1 MEMTDAVNNTM
12 LDLIKEKLETVD
24 LKHELQDRCSV
35 VEQRRP
41 VTVFQQPGLR
51 VEQFGIGIF
60 RSMPSACHRFANQGN
75 ALGQKQPIT
84 FGELPIFPKADLR
97 KIEELTSVRDLRDIG
112 SLSKTLTYDTYD
124 SFTLVQ
130 LKQLPQINLAGNIC
144 EVARRIYD
152 PTELRD
158 SIATRQNN
166 RDGVGKQERVA
177 ISFGAVIMLE
187 IKHGQ
192 DEDEDEDEIEDEEEY
207 TENMKNFEKNL
218 KKRKQR
224 KKKEEDYLVAGED
237 FNARVGNEG
246 WIDIEEGLLRKNR
259 IIERSLKKHGRAGKT
274 EVLTDDLQA
283 ADKHVD
289 QIRMALIGL
298 SKRLEYILGQT
309 MLENA
314 PDDGLMGF
322 TLSGCGRAQ
331 MHLANEAIEHEA
343 KVEQY
348 VAIPLQHILDTD
360 VPNILK
366 HKRNLARLIL
376 DMDSVRTRYQQASKH
391 SASAG
396 AAKVDNLR
404 EELEE
409 AEAKVEQ
416 CRDQLAAEMFQLMS
430 RETELAHTIIQY
442 VKLQRAYHESALH
455 CLEELIPGLESYIN
469 DNEMKPVY
477 GYPLEEHLRVTN
489 RKIALPIQLC
499 VSALLRLGM
508 EEEGLFRIAGAASKS
523 RRIKLS
529 LDACCLT
536 LPTALE
542 YKDPHVIAG
551 ALKSYLRELPE
562 PLLTY
567 KLYPEWMAAAKIT
580 QNETRLRSLWEVLH
594 KLPPANLENLRFL
607 IKFLAVLTKNQDVNK
622 MSPQNIAIVIAPNL
636 IWSPQEDVNTM
647 VMNMSTANN
656 SSLIV
661 DLLITYADWF
671 FPGEIDFD
679 RDLEIGIINGSEN
692 QSTNM
697 RRCISNS
704 SLSDHGESPPQGSP
718 KPAARRKNK
727 PAPTPPSSTTP
738 DKHDKKSDDKPP
750 PTPDKPPRP
759 LTSATLN
766 RMTSKTQKHETV
778 NNELIVKHDNN
789 TEKQDGYTETE
800 TKQHSI
806 EVNALDS
813 SSLNCSEHI
822 NEIQEDIHNM
832 NTETEKAN
840 NQDVQKYEKKLNA
853 PIAFE
858 RSTAEN
864 ALCNKSVIELENS
877 ESSTNKLKAIPAERP
892 PPSTLERRRPVAAPR
907 SITNIVHNIEEIVE
921 LRKKPDAVCT
931 STLDRSSKPAIP
943 ERPAGLIR
951 PSSLIKQQPR
961 HSNENLDTE
970 AGPLTLER
978 AHVYSVDKQQRSPSV
993 GSRPSSMSLY
1003 GERPEKP
1010 AKLNAPEQA
1019 KAHVRTRSEGNI
1031 IDVQT
1036 QTETVIVVKS
1046 PQQPVP
1052 ASPRFHPRPPRPQPP
1067 PPPPPTIRIKLEHES
1082 TNL

>member
-1 MEMTDAVNNTM
+1 M
-12 LDLIKEKLETVD
+12 KK
-24 LKHELQDRCSV
+24 Q
-35 VEQRRP
+35 
-41 VTVFQQPGLR
+41 FFR
-51 VEQFGIGIF
+51 V
-60 RSMPSACHRFANQGN
+60 
-75 ALGQKQPIT
+75 
-84 FGELPIFPKADLR
+84 
-97 KIEELTSVRDLRDIG
+97 
-112 SLSKTLTYDTYD
+112 
-124 SFTLVQ
+124 
-130 LKQLPQINLAGNIC
+130 KQLADQ
-144 EVARRIYD
+144 
-152 PTELRD
+152 TF
-158 SIATRQNN
+158 S
-166 RDGVGKQERVA
+166 
-177 ISFGAVIMLE
+177 
-187 IKHGQ
+187 
-192 DEDEDEDEIEDEEEY
+192 
-207 TENMKNFEKNL
+207 
-218 KKRKQR
+218 
-224 KKKEEDYLVAGED
+224 
-237 FNARVGNEG
+237 
-246 WIDIEEGLLRKNR
+246 
-259 IIERSLKKHGRAGKT
+259 RAGKT

-283 ADKHVD
+283 ADKHVE

-298 SKRLEYILGQT
+298 SKRLANPPNQAVTQDIAFKEKRLKKCPEYILGQT

-314 PDDGLMGF
+314 PEDGLMSF
-322 TLSGCGRAQ
+322 TLLECGRTQ
-331 MHLANEAIEHEA
+331 IHLANETIEHEV

-348 VAIPLQHILDTD
+348 VASPLQHILDTD

-366 HKRNLARLIL
+366 HKRNLAKLIL

-396 AAKVDNLR
+396 ASKVDNLR

-430 RETELAHTIIQY
+430 RETELAHIIIQY

-562 PLLTY
+562 PLLTH
-567 KLYPEWMAAAKIT
+567 KLYSEWMAAAKIT
-580 QNETRLRSLWEVLH
+580 YNETRLRALWEVLH
-594 KLPPANLENLRFL
+594 KLPTANLENLRFL
-607 IKFLAVLTKNQDVNK
+607 IKFLAVLTKNQDINK

-636 IWSPQEDVNTM
+636 IWSPQEDINTM

-661 DLLITYADWF
+661 DQLITYANWF

-679 RDLEIGIINGSEN
+679 RDLEVGIINGLEN
-692 QSTNM
+692 QTAGM

-727 PAPTPPSSTTP
+727 PAPTPPNSTTP
-738 DKHDKKSDDKPP
+738 DKHDRKPDDKPP

-759 LTSATLN
+759 LISATLN
-766 RMTSKTQKHETV
+766 RATYKAQKHDV
-778 NNELIVKHDNN
+778 N
-789 TEKQDGYTETE
+789 TELPIKQENNIEKQNEIAEVEIKQQNCEVNTVTDTPSFSCTERINETQDELHSMDTELEKSNQE
-800 TKQHSI
+800 TKLSTSI
-806 EVNALDS
+806 GVEKNAV
-813 SSLNCSEHI
+813 E
-822 NEIQEDIHNM
+822 
-832 NTETEKAN
+832 NTLGNKLITDTENLEASTHRSKPMLTEK
-840 NQDVQKYEKKLNA
+840 
-853 PIAFE
+853 PHP
-858 RSTAEN
+858 
-864 ALCNKSVIELENS
+864 C
-877 ESSTNKLKAIPAERP
+877 
-892 PPSTLERRRPVAAPR
+892 TLERRRPVGAPR
-907 SITNIVHNIEEIVE
+907 NIVDVLHNTEETIE
-921 LRKKPDAVCT
+921 LRRKPDSNNST
-931 STLDRSSKPAIP
+931 STNTLDRSSKPAIP

-951 PSSLIKQQPR
+951 PSSLIRQHPR

-978 AHVYSVDKQQRSPSV
+978 AHVYSVDKQQVSIIQVRGNGNVFCTSGDNNGNTASNLQRSPSV

-1010 AKLNAPEQA
+1010 AKLNAPEQT

-1036 QTETVIVVKS
+1036 QTETVVVLKS

-1052 ASPRFHPRPPRPQPP
+1052 ASPRFHQRPPRPQPP
-1067 PPPPPTIRIKLEHES
+1067 PPPPPTTRLKSEHES

>member
-1 MEMTDAVNNTM
+1 M
-12 LDLIKEKLETVD
+12 KK
-24 LKHELQDRCSV
+24 Q
-35 VEQRRP
+35 
-41 VTVFQQPGLR
+41 FFR
-51 VEQFGIGIF
+51 V
-60 RSMPSACHRFANQGN
+60 
-75 ALGQKQPIT
+75 
-84 FGELPIFPKADLR
+84 
-97 KIEELTSVRDLRDIG
+97 
-112 SLSKTLTYDTYD
+112 
-124 SFTLVQ
+124 
-130 LKQLPQINLAGNIC
+130 KQLADQ
-144 EVARRIYD
+144 
-152 PTELRD
+152 TF
-158 SIATRQNN
+158 S
-166 RDGVGKQERVA
+166 
-177 ISFGAVIMLE
+177 
-187 IKHGQ
+187 
-192 DEDEDEDEIEDEEEY
+192 
-207 TENMKNFEKNL
+207 
-218 KKRKQR
+218 
-224 KKKEEDYLVAGED
+224 
-237 FNARVGNEG
+237 
-246 WIDIEEGLLRKNR
+246 
-259 IIERSLKKHGRAGKT
+259 RAGKT

-283 ADKHVD
+283 ADKHVE
-289 QIRMALIGL
+289 QIRLALIGL
-298 SKRLEYILGQT
+298 NKRLGNLPNQIITQDSVVKEKRLKKCPEYILGQT

-314 PDDGLMGF
+314 PEDGLMSF
-322 TLSGCGRAQ
+322 TLLECGRAQ
-331 MHLANEAIEHEA
+331 MHLATETIEHEA

-348 VAIPLQHILDTD
+348 VATPLQHILDTD

-366 HKRNLARLIL
+366 HKKNLARLIL
-376 DMDSVRTRYQQASKH
+376 DMDSMRTRYQQASKH
-391 SASAG
+391 SAGTG
-396 AAKVDNLR
+396 ATKIDNLR

-430 RETELAHTIIQY
+430 RETELANTIIQY

-455 CLEELIPGLESYIN
+455 CLEDLIPGLERYIN
-469 DNEMKPVY
+469 DNQMKPVY

-567 KLYPEWMAAAKIT
+567 KLYSEWMAAAKIT
-580 QNETRLRSLWEVLH
+580 HNEARLRALWDVLH

-661 DLLITYADWF
+661 DQLITYADWF
-671 FPGEIDFD
+671 FPGEVDFD
-679 RDLEIGIINGSEN
+679 RDLELGIINGSEN
-692 QSTNM
+692 QTTTM

-718 KPAARRKNK
+718 KPAVRRKNK
-727 PAPTPPSSTTP
+727 PAPTPPNNTTP
-738 DKHDKKSDDKPP
+738 DKHDKKPDDKPP

-759 LTSATLN
+759 LTCKL
-766 RMTSKTQKHETV
+766 QKHEVASTEST
-778 NNELIVKHDNN
+778 NKHETN
-789 TEKQDGYTETE
+789 TEKQDGSTETE
-800 TKQHSI
+800 NKQQSTEI
-806 EVNALDS
+806 NVAIDS
-813 SSLNCSEHI
+813 PSYTCLTHV
-822 NEIQEDIHNM
+822 NEIQNEPHSLD
-832 NTETEKAN
+832 TETEN
-840 NQDVQKYEKKLNA
+840 NSQEIEKHEKILNVSEKTDNA
-853 PIAFE
+853 P
-858 RSTAEN
+858 
-864 ALCNKSVIELENS
+864 CNKSIAELENS
-877 ESSTNKLKAIPAERP
+877 EASTHGLRIIPAEKP
-892 PPSTLERRRPVAAPR
+892 HPSTLERRRPVAAPR
-907 SITNIVHNIEEIVE
+907 SINNIVHNTETVE
-921 LRKKPDAVCT
+921 LRKKPDISNSMCV
-931 STLDRSSKPAIP
+931 STPERSSKPAIP
-943 ERPAGLIR
+943 ERPVGLIR

-961 HSNENLDTE
+961 HSNENLDAET
-970 AGPLTLER
+970 GPLTLER

-1010 AKLNAPEQA
+1010 TKLNAPEQT

-1036 QTETVIVVKS
+1036 QTETVVVLKS

-1052 ASPRFHPRPPRPQPP
+1052 ASPRFHQRPPRPQPP
-1067 PPPPPTIRIKLEHES
+1067 PPPPPTTRIKSEQES

>member
-1 MEMTDAVNNTM
+1 M
-12 LDLIKEKLETVD
+12 KK
-24 LKHELQDRCSV
+24 Q
-35 VEQRRP
+35 
-41 VTVFQQPGLR
+41 FFR
-51 VEQFGIGIF
+51 V
-60 RSMPSACHRFANQGN
+60 
-75 ALGQKQPIT
+75 
-84 FGELPIFPKADLR
+84 
-97 KIEELTSVRDLRDIG
+97 
-112 SLSKTLTYDTYD
+112 
-124 SFTLVQ
+124 
-130 LKQLPQINLAGNIC
+130 KQLADQ
-144 EVARRIYD
+144 
-152 PTELRD
+152 TF
-158 SIATRQNN
+158 S
-166 RDGVGKQERVA
+166 
-177 ISFGAVIMLE
+177 
-187 IKHGQ
+187 
-192 DEDEDEDEIEDEEEY
+192 
-207 TENMKNFEKNL
+207 
-218 KKRKQR
+218 
-224 KKKEEDYLVAGED
+224 
-237 FNARVGNEG
+237 
-246 WIDIEEGLLRKNR
+246 
-259 IIERSLKKHGRAGKT
+259 RAGKT

-283 ADKHVD
+283 ADKHVE
-289 QIRMALIGL
+289 QIRLALLGL
-298 SKRLEYILGQT
+298 SKRLANPPNQTIAQDVVIKEKRLKKCPEYVLGQT

-314 PDDGLMGF
+314 PEDGLMGF
-322 TLSGCGRAQ
+322 TLIECGRAQ
-331 MHLANEAIEHEA
+331 MYLANETIEHEA

-348 VAIPLQHILDTD
+348 VTSPLQHILDTD

-396 AAKVDNLR
+396 AAKVDSLR

-455 CLEELIPGLESYIN
+455 YLEELIPGLESYIN

-580 QNETRLRSLWEVLH
+580 NNETRLRALWEVLH

-607 IKFLAVLTKNQDVNK
+607 IKFLAVLTKNQDINK

-636 IWSPQEDVNTM
+636 IWSPQEDANTM

-661 DLLITYADWF
+661 DQLITYANWF

-679 RDLEIGIINGSEN
+679 RDLDIGILNG
-692 QSTNM
+692 M
-697 RRCISNS
+697 RRCVSNS

-727 PAPTPPSSTTP
+727 PAPTPPNSTTP
-738 DKHDKKSDDKPP
+738 DKHDKKPDEKPP

-766 RMTSKTQKHETV
+766 RPIHKTHKHDVINTELSIKHE
-778 NNELIVKHDNN
+778 NNIEKHDAN
-789 TEKQDGYTETE
+789 
-800 TKQHSI
+800 I
-806 EVNALDS
+806 EVEAKQQSHDAS
-813 SSLNCSEHI
+813 VAVDHQSLGCSEHV
-822 NEIQEDIHNM
+822 NEVPDELRSMHTEVDERNQEM
-832 NTETEKAN
+832 
-840 NQDVQKYEKKLNA
+840 QKPERKLNTMMMNVEKSSGE
-853 PIAFE
+853 I
-858 RSTAEN
+858 SLN
-864 ALCNKSVIELENS
+864 NKSEAENS
-877 ESSTNKLKAIPAERP
+877 ETSIQRIKPVITEKPH
-892 PPSTLERRRPVAAPR
+892 PSTLERRRPVAAPR
-907 SITNIVHNIEEIVE
+907 SMTNVIHNTEETVE
-921 LRKKPDAVCT
+921 LRRKLDNSSST
-931 STLDRSSKPAIP
+931 NISTLDRTSKPAIP

-951 PSSLIKQQPR
+951 PSSLIRQHPR

-970 AGPLTLER
+970 TGPLTLER

-1003 GERPEKP
+1003 GERSEKP
-1010 AKLNAPEQA
+1010 AKLCAPEQT

-1036 QTETVIVVKS
+1036 QTETVVALKS

-1052 ASPRFHPRPPRPQPP
+1052 ASPRFHRFHQRPPRPQPP
-1067 PPPPPTIRIKLEHES
+1067 PPPPPTARLKVDQES

>member
-1 MEMTDAVNNTM
+1 M
-12 LDLIKEKLETVD
+12 KK
-24 LKHELQDRCSV
+24 Q
-35 VEQRRP
+35 
-41 VTVFQQPGLR
+41 FFR
-51 VEQFGIGIF
+51 V
-60 RSMPSACHRFANQGN
+60 
-75 ALGQKQPIT
+75 
-84 FGELPIFPKADLR
+84 
-97 KIEELTSVRDLRDIG
+97 
-112 SLSKTLTYDTYD
+112 
-124 SFTLVQ
+124 
-130 LKQLPQINLAGNIC
+130 KQLADQ
-144 EVARRIYD
+144 
-152 PTELRD
+152 TF
-158 SIATRQNN
+158 S
-166 RDGVGKQERVA
+166 
-177 ISFGAVIMLE
+177 
-187 IKHGQ
+187 
-192 DEDEDEDEIEDEEEY
+192 
-207 TENMKNFEKNL
+207 
-218 KKRKQR
+218 
-224 KKKEEDYLVAGED
+224 
-237 FNARVGNEG
+237 
-246 WIDIEEGLLRKNR
+246 
-259 IIERSLKKHGRAGKT
+259 RAGKT

-298 SKRLEYILGQT
+298 NKRLGNPPNQAMTQDVALKEKRLKKCPEYVLGQT

-314 PDDGLMGF
+314 PEDGLMGF
-322 TLSGCGRAQ
+322 TLSECGRAQ
-331 MHLANEAIEHEA
+331 MYLANEAIEHEA

-348 VAIPLQHILDTD
+348 VAMPLQHILDTD
-360 VPNILK
+360 VPNIIK
-366 HKRNLARLIL
+366 HKRNLARLTL

-396 AAKVDNLR
+396 ATKVDNLR

-409 AEAKVEQ
+409 AETKVEQ

-489 RKIALPIQLC
+489 RKIALPVQLC

-580 QNETRLRSLWEVLH
+580 QNETRLRALWEVLH
-594 KLPPANLENLRFL
+594 KLPAVNLENLRFL

-636 IWSPQEDVNTM
+636 IWSPQEDANTM

-661 DLLITYADWF
+661 DQLITYADWF

-679 RDLEIGIINGSEN
+679 RDLEVGIINGSEN
-692 QSTNM
+692 QTTSM

-738 DKHDKKSDDKPP
+738 DKHDKKPDDKPP

-759 LTSATLN
+759 LTSGTLN
-766 RMTSKTQKHETV
+766 RIKKHET
-778 NNELIVKHDNN
+778 NTESITKHD
-789 TEKQDGYTETE
+789 TSTDKQDGSTETE
-800 TKQHSI
+800 TKQHNT
-806 EVNALDS
+806 EVNAFIDS
-813 SSLNCSEHI
+813 SLVNCSERVD
-822 NEIQEDIHNM
+822 EVQEDLHNA
-832 NTETEKAN
+832 NTETEKI
-840 NQDVQKYEKKLNA
+840 NQETQKAEKKLNA
-853 PIAFE
+853 PIALE
-858 RSTAEN
+858 RNAMEN
-864 ALCNKSVIELENS
+864 ISCNKSLVELENS
-877 ESSTNKLKAIPAERP
+877 ENSTQKLKVIPTERP
-892 PPSTLERRRPVAAPR
+892 PPATLERRRPVAAPR
-907 SITNIVHNIEEIVE
+907 SITNIVHNAEETVE
-921 LRKKPDAVCT
+921 LRKKADNNPVCT

-961 HSNENLDTE
+961 HSNENLDSE

-1010 AKLNAPEQA
+1010 AKLNAPEQT

-1036 QTETVIVVKS
+1036 QTETVVVVKS

-1052 ASPRFHPRPPRPQPP
+1052 ASPRFHQRPPRPQPP
-1067 PPPPPTIRIKLEHES
+1067 PPPPPTARVKSEHES

>member
-1 MEMTDAVNNTM
+1 M
-12 LDLIKEKLETVD
+12 KK
-24 LKHELQDRCSV
+24 Q
-35 VEQRRP
+35 
-41 VTVFQQPGLR
+41 FFR
-51 VEQFGIGIF
+51 VKQF
-60 RSMPSACHRFANQGN
+60 ADQ
-75 ALGQKQPIT
+75 T
-84 FGELPIFPKADLR
+84 F
-97 KIEELTSVRDLRDIG
+97 S
-112 SLSKTLTYDTYD
+112 
-124 SFTLVQ
+124 
-130 LKQLPQINLAGNIC
+130 
-144 EVARRIYD
+144 
-152 PTELRD
+152 
-158 SIATRQNN
+158 
-166 RDGVGKQERVA
+166 
-177 ISFGAVIMLE
+177 
-187 IKHGQ
+187 
-192 DEDEDEDEIEDEEEY
+192 
-207 TENMKNFEKNL
+207 
-218 KKRKQR
+218 
-224 KKKEEDYLVAGED
+224 
-237 FNARVGNEG
+237 
-246 WIDIEEGLLRKNR
+246 
-259 IIERSLKKHGRAGKT
+259 RAGKT

-283 ADKHVD
+283 ADKHVE

-298 SKRLEYILGQT
+298 NKRLGNPSNQAMTQDLAVKEKRLKKCPEYILGQT

-314 PDDGLMGF
+314 PEDGLMNF
-322 TLSGCGRAQ
+322 TLLECGHAQ

-348 VAIPLQHILDTD
+348 VAIPLQHILDTV

-366 HKRNLARLIL
+366 HKRNLTRLIL
-376 DMDSVRTRYQQASKH
+376 DMDSIRTRYLQASKH

-396 AAKVDNLR
+396 AAKVDSLR
-404 EELEE
+404 EELED
-409 AEAKVEQ
+409 AETKVEQ

-477 GYPLEEHLRVTN
+477 GFPLEEHLRVTN

-580 QNETRLRSLWEVLH
+580 QSEIRLRALWEVLH
-594 KLPPANLENLRFL
+594 KLPQANLENLRFL

-661 DLLITYADWF
+661 DQLITYADWF

-679 RDLEIGIINGSEN
+679 RDLDVGIINGSEN
-692 QSTNM
+692 QNIGM

-727 PAPTPPSSTTP
+727 PAPTPPNSTTP

-750 PTPDKPPRP
+750 PAPDKPPRP

-766 RMTSKTQKHETV
+766 RITCKPQKHETV
-778 NNELIVKHDNN
+778 NTESIVKHENN
-789 TEKQDGYTETE
+789 TDKQDG
-800 TKQHSI
+800 
-806 EVNALDS
+806 
-813 SSLNCSEHI
+813 
-822 NEIQEDIHNM
+822 
-832 NTETEKAN
+832 NTETEIKQHNIEGNAIMDSLSGN
-840 NQDVQKYEKKLNA
+840 SSECISEIQEESHNINTEIERGNQETQKSEKKLNV
-853 PIAFE
+853 PVTSE
-858 RSTAEN
+858 RNIEN
-864 ALCNKSVIELENS
+864 VSCNKFILESDNS
-877 ESSTNKLKAIPAERP
+877 ETSTHKLKVIPTEKSHC
-892 PPSTLERRRPVAAPR
+892 STLERRRPVAAPR
-907 SITNIVHNIEEIVE
+907 SITNIIHNAEETVE
-921 LRKKPDAVCT
+921 LRKKSDSNSPVCT
-931 STLDRSSKPAIP
+931 STLDRSSKPAVP
-943 ERPAGLIR
+943 ERPAGLVR

-961 HSNENLDTE
+961 HSNESLDTE

-978 AHVYSVDKQQRSPSV
+978 AHVYSVDKQQVSIIQVRGNGNAFCTSGNNNGNAASNLQRSPSV

-1010 AKLNAPEQA
+1010 AKLNAPEQT

-1036 QTETVIVVKS
+1036 QTETVVTVKS

-1052 ASPRFHPRPPRPQPP
+1052 ASPRFHQRPPRPQPP
-1067 PPPPPTIRIKLEHES
+1067 PPPPPTARFKSEQES

>member
-1 MEMTDAVNNTM
+1 M
-12 LDLIKEKLETVD
+12 KK
-24 LKHELQDRCSV
+24 Q
-35 VEQRRP
+35 
-41 VTVFQQPGLR
+41 FFR
-51 VEQFGIGIF
+51 V
-60 RSMPSACHRFANQGN
+60 
-75 ALGQKQPIT
+75 
-84 FGELPIFPKADLR
+84 
-97 KIEELTSVRDLRDIG
+97 
-112 SLSKTLTYDTYD
+112 
-124 SFTLVQ
+124 
-130 LKQLPQINLAGNIC
+130 KQLADQ
-144 EVARRIYD
+144 
-152 PTELRD
+152 TF
-158 SIATRQNN
+158 S
-166 RDGVGKQERVA
+166 
-177 ISFGAVIMLE
+177 
-187 IKHGQ
+187 
-192 DEDEDEDEIEDEEEY
+192 
-207 TENMKNFEKNL
+207 
-218 KKRKQR
+218 
-224 KKKEEDYLVAGED
+224 
-237 FNARVGNEG
+237 
-246 WIDIEEGLLRKNR
+246 
-259 IIERSLKKHGRAGKT
+259 RAGKT

-298 SKRLEYILGQT
+298 SKRLGNPPNQAMTQDPALKEKRLKKCPEYILGQT

-970 AGPLTLER
+970 AGLLP
-978 AHVYSVDKQQRSPSV
+978 VD
-993 GSRPSSMSLY
+993 
-1003 GERPEKP
+1003 
-1010 AKLNAPEQA
+1010 
-1019 KAHVRTRSEGNI
+1019 
-1031 IDVQT
+1031 
-1036 QTETVIVVKS
+1036 
-1046 PQQPVP
+1046 
-1052 ASPRFHPRPPRPQPP
+1052 
-1067 PPPPPTIRIKLEHES
+1067 S
-1082 TNL
+1082 TNISAWILHFEIQ

>member
-1 MEMTDAVNNTM
+1 M
-12 LDLIKEKLETVD
+12 KK
-24 LKHELQDRCSV
+24 Q
-35 VEQRRP
+35 
-41 VTVFQQPGLR
+41 FFR
-51 VEQFGIGIF
+51 V
-60 RSMPSACHRFANQGN
+60 
-75 ALGQKQPIT
+75 
-84 FGELPIFPKADLR
+84 
-97 KIEELTSVRDLRDIG
+97 
-112 SLSKTLTYDTYD
+112 
-124 SFTLVQ
+124 
-130 LKQLPQINLAGNIC
+130 KQLADQ
-144 EVARRIYD
+144 
-152 PTELRD
+152 TF
-158 SIATRQNN
+158 S
-166 RDGVGKQERVA
+166 
-177 ISFGAVIMLE
+177 
-187 IKHGQ
+187 
-192 DEDEDEDEIEDEEEY
+192 
-207 TENMKNFEKNL
+207 
-218 KKRKQR
+218 
-224 KKKEEDYLVAGED
+224 
-237 FNARVGNEG
+237 
-246 WIDIEEGLLRKNR
+246 
-259 IIERSLKKHGRAGKT
+259 RAGKT

-283 ADKHVD
+283 ADKHVE

-298 SKRLEYILGQT
+298 SKRLANPPNQAVTQDIAFKEKRLKKCPEYILGQT

-314 PDDGLMGF
+314 PEDGLMSF
-322 TLSGCGRAQ
+322 TLLECGRTQ
-331 MHLANEAIEHEA
+331 IHLANETIEHEV

-348 VAIPLQHILDTD
+348 VASPLQHILDTD

-366 HKRNLARLIL
+366 HKRNLAKLIL

-396 AAKVDNLR
+396 ATKVDNLR

-430 RETELAHTIIQY
+430 RETELAHIIIQY

-562 PLLTY
+562 PLLTH
-567 KLYPEWMAAAKIT
+567 KLYSEWMAAAKIT
-580 QNETRLRSLWEVLH
+580 YNETRLRALWEVLH
-594 KLPPANLENLRFL
+594 KLPSANLENLRFL
-607 IKFLAVLTKNQDVNK
+607 IKFLAVLTKNQDINK

-636 IWSPQEDVNTM
+636 IWSPQEDINTM

-661 DLLITYADWF
+661 DQLITYANWF

-679 RDLEIGIINGSEN
+679 RDLEVGIINGLEN
-692 QSTNM
+692 QTAGM

-727 PAPTPPSSTTP
+727 PAPTPPNSTTP
-738 DKHDKKSDDKPP
+738 DKHDRKPDDKPP

-759 LTSATLN
+759 LISATLN
-766 RMTSKTQKHETV
+766 RATYKAQKHDV
-778 NNELIVKHDNN
+778 N
-789 TEKQDGYTETE
+789 TELPIKQENNIEKQNEIAEVEIKQQNCEVNTVTDSPSFSCTERINETQDELHSMDTELEKSNQE
-800 TKQHSI
+800 TKLSTPIGVEKNAI
-806 EVNALDS
+806 E
-813 SSLNCSEHI
+813 
-822 NEIQEDIHNM
+822 
-832 NTETEKAN
+832 NTLGNKLITDTENLEASAHRSKPMLTEK
-840 NQDVQKYEKKLNA
+840 
-853 PIAFE
+853 PHP
-858 RSTAEN
+858 
-864 ALCNKSVIELENS
+864 C
-877 ESSTNKLKAIPAERP
+877 
-892 PPSTLERRRPVAAPR
+892 TLERRRPVGAPR
-907 SITNIVHNIEEIVE
+907 NIVDVLHNTEETVE
-921 LRKKPDAVCT
+921 LRRRPDSNNST
-931 STLDRSSKPAIP
+931 STNTLDRSSKPAIP

-951 PSSLIKQQPR
+951 PSSLIRQHPR

-970 AGPLTLER
+970 AGVSIIQVRGNGNVFCTSGDNNGNTASNL
-978 AHVYSVDKQQRSPSV
+978 QRSPSV

-1010 AKLNAPEQA
+1010 AKLNAPEQT

-1036 QTETVIVVKS
+1036 QTETVVVLKS

-1052 ASPRFHPRPPRPQPP
+1052 ASPRFHQRPPRPQPP
-1067 PPPPPTIRIKLEHES
+1067 PPPPPTTRVKSEHES

>member
-1 MEMTDAVNNTM
+1 M
-12 LDLIKEKLETVD
+12 KK
-24 LKHELQDRCSV
+24 Q
-35 VEQRRP
+35 
-41 VTVFQQPGLR
+41 FFR
-51 VEQFGIGIF
+51 V
-60 RSMPSACHRFANQGN
+60 
-75 ALGQKQPIT
+75 
-84 FGELPIFPKADLR
+84 
-97 KIEELTSVRDLRDIG
+97 
-112 SLSKTLTYDTYD
+112 
-124 SFTLVQ
+124 
-130 LKQLPQINLAGNIC
+130 KQLADQ
-144 EVARRIYD
+144 
-152 PTELRD
+152 TF
-158 SIATRQNN
+158 S
-166 RDGVGKQERVA
+166 
-177 ISFGAVIMLE
+177 
-187 IKHGQ
+187 
-192 DEDEDEDEIEDEEEY
+192 
-207 TENMKNFEKNL
+207 
-218 KKRKQR
+218 
-224 KKKEEDYLVAGED
+224 
-237 FNARVGNEG
+237 
-246 WIDIEEGLLRKNR
+246 
-259 IIERSLKKHGRAGKT
+259 RAGKT

-283 ADKHVD
+283 ADKHVE
-289 QIRMALIGL
+289 QIRLALIGL
-298 SKRLEYILGQT
+298 SKRLANPPNQAIAQDVAIKEKRLKKCPEYVLGQT
-309 MLENA
+309 MQENA

-322 TLSGCGRAQ
+322 TLTECGRAQ
-331 MHLANEAIEHEA
+331 MYLANETIEHEA

-348 VAIPLQHILDTD
+348 VTSPLQHILDTD

-391 SASAG
+391 SAGTG
-396 AAKVDNLR
+396 AAKVDSLR

-580 QNETRLRSLWEVLH
+580 NNETRLRALWEVLY

-607 IKFLAVLTKNQDVNK
+607 IKFLAVLTKNQDINK

-636 IWSPQEDVNTM
+636 IWSPQEDANTM

-661 DLLITYADWF
+661 DQLITYANWF

-679 RDLEIGIINGSEN
+679 RDLDVGIINGIEN
-692 QSTNM
+692 QIAGM
-697 RRCISNS
+697 RRCVSNS

-727 PAPTPPSSTTP
+727 PAPTPPNSTTP
-738 DKHDKKSDDKPP
+738 DKHDKKPDDKPP

-766 RMTSKTQKHETV
+766 RTV
-778 NNELIVKHDNN
+778 HKAHKQDVINTELPVKQENSI
-789 TEKQDGYTETE
+789 EKQDSNSETE
-800 TKQHSI
+800 VKHTHDTI
-806 EVNALDS
+806 AVETPS
-813 SSLNCSEHI
+813 SSGPEHI
-822 NEIQEDIHNM
+822 NEVIDELRTVHAEAEKRNQEM
-832 NTETEKAN
+832 
-840 NQDVQKYEKKLNA
+840 QKPERKLNTV
-853 PIAFE
+853 PSME
-858 RSTAEN
+858 KTTVEN
-864 ALCNKSVIELENS
+864 SSNNKSETENS
-877 ESSTNKLKAIPAERP
+877 ETSVQRIKPVITEKPH
-892 PPSTLERRRPVAAPR
+892 PSTLERRRPIAAPR
-907 SITNIVHNIEEIVE
+907 SITNVIHNTEEAVE
-921 LRKKPDAVCT
+921 LRRKSDNTSSTST

-951 PSSLIKQQPR
+951 PSSLIRQHPR
-961 HSNENLDTE
+961 HSNENLDSET
-970 AGPLTLER
+970 GPLTLER

-1003 GERPEKP
+1003 GERSEKP
-1010 AKLNAPEQA
+1010 AKLTAPEQT

-1036 QTETVIVVKS
+1036 QTETVVVIKS
-1046 PQQPVP
+1046 PQPPVP
-1052 ASPRFHPRPPRPQPP
+1052 ASPRFHQRPPRPQPP
-1067 PPPPPTIRIKLEHES
+1067 PPPPPTAKLKTDQES

>member
-1 MEMTDAVNNTM
+1 M
-12 LDLIKEKLETVD
+12 KK
-24 LKHELQDRCSV
+24 Q
-35 VEQRRP
+35 
-41 VTVFQQPGLR
+41 FFR
-51 VEQFGIGIF
+51 V
-60 RSMPSACHRFANQGN
+60 
-75 ALGQKQPIT
+75 
-84 FGELPIFPKADLR
+84 
-97 KIEELTSVRDLRDIG
+97 
-112 SLSKTLTYDTYD
+112 
-124 SFTLVQ
+124 
-130 LKQLPQINLAGNIC
+130 KQLADQ
-144 EVARRIYD
+144 
-152 PTELRD
+152 TF
-158 SIATRQNN
+158 S
-166 RDGVGKQERVA
+166 
-177 ISFGAVIMLE
+177 
-187 IKHGQ
+187 
-192 DEDEDEDEIEDEEEY
+192 
-207 TENMKNFEKNL
+207 
-218 KKRKQR
+218 
-224 KKKEEDYLVAGED
+224 
-237 FNARVGNEG
+237 
-246 WIDIEEGLLRKNR
+246 
-259 IIERSLKKHGRAGKT
+259 RAGKT

-289 QIRMALIGL
+289 QIRLALIGL
-298 SKRLEYILGQT
+298 NKRLGNLPNQTMTQDLALKEKRLKKCPEYILGQT

-314 PDDGLMGF
+314 PEDGLMGF
-322 TLSGCGRAQ
+322 TLSECGRAQ
-331 MHLANEAIEHEA
+331 MHLANEAIEHET

-391 SASAG
+391 SASSG
-396 AAKVDNLR
+396 ATKVDNLR

-442 VKLQRAYHESALH
+442 IKLQRAYHESALH
-455 CLEELIPGLESYIN
+455 CLEDLIPGLESYIN

-580 QNETRLRSLWEVLH
+580 QNETRLRALWEVLH
-594 KLPPANLENLRFL
+594 KLPSTNLENLRFL

-661 DLLITYADWF
+661 DQLITYADWF

-679 RDLEIGIINGSEN
+679 RDLEVGIINGSEN
-692 QSTNM
+692 QNTNI

-718 KPAARRKNK
+718 KPATRRKNK
-727 PAPTPPSSTTP
+727 PAPTPPNTTP

-766 RMTSKTQKHETV
+766 RKIQKHETI
-778 NNELIVKHDNN
+778 NTESITKHDNS
-789 TEKQDGYTETE
+789 TEKQDGNSEIE
-800 TKQHSI
+800 GKQCN
-806 EVNALDS
+806 EMNTLDS
-813 SSLNCSEHI
+813 SSFNYSECI
-822 NEIQEDIHNM
+822 NEIQEDLHNA
-832 NTETEKAN
+832 NIETEKI
-840 NQDVQKYEKKLNA
+840 NQETQRYEKKINI

-858 RSTAEN
+858 RNTIEN
-864 ALCNKSVIELENS
+864 ILCNKSGIMELENS
-877 ESSTNKLKAIPAERP
+877 ENSTHKLKIIPIERP
-892 PPSTLERRRPVAAPR
+892 LPSTIERRRPIAAPR
-907 SITNIVHNIEEIVE
+907 SITNIVHNTEEIVE
-921 LRKKPDAVCT
+921 LRKKSDNNPICT

-961 HSNENLDTE
+961 HSNENLDSET
-970 AGPLTLER
+970 GPLTLER

-1010 AKLNAPEQA
+1010 AKLNAPEQT

-1036 QTETVIVVKS
+1036 QTETVVVVKTS
-1046 PQQPVP
+1046 PPQPVP
-1052 ASPRFHPRPPRPQPP
+1052 ASPRFHQRPPRPQPP
-1067 PPPPPTIRIKLEHES
+1067 PPPPPTARIKSEHES

>member
-1 MEMTDAVNNTM
+1 M
-12 LDLIKEKLETVD
+12 KK
-24 LKHELQDRCSV
+24 Q
-35 VEQRRP
+35 
-41 VTVFQQPGLR
+41 FFR
-51 VEQFGIGIF
+51 V
-60 RSMPSACHRFANQGN
+60 
-75 ALGQKQPIT
+75 
-84 FGELPIFPKADLR
+84 
-97 KIEELTSVRDLRDIG
+97 
-112 SLSKTLTYDTYD
+112 
-124 SFTLVQ
+124 
-130 LKQLPQINLAGNIC
+130 KQLADQ
-144 EVARRIYD
+144 
-152 PTELRD
+152 TF
-158 SIATRQNN
+158 S
-166 RDGVGKQERVA
+166 
-177 ISFGAVIMLE
+177 
-187 IKHGQ
+187 
-192 DEDEDEDEIEDEEEY
+192 
-207 TENMKNFEKNL
+207 
-218 KKRKQR
+218 
-224 KKKEEDYLVAGED
+224 
-237 FNARVGNEG
+237 
-246 WIDIEEGLLRKNR
+246 
-259 IIERSLKKHGRAGKT
+259 RAGKT

-283 ADKHVD
+283 ADKHVE
-289 QIRMALIGL
+289 QIRLALIGL
-298 SKRLEYILGQT
+298 SKRLGNPPSQTVTQDVAFKEKKLKKCPEYVLGQT
-309 MLENA
+309 MLENV
-314 PDDGLMGF
+314 PEDGLMGY
-322 TLSGCGRAQ
+322 TLRECGHAQ
-331 MHLANEAIEHEA
+331 LRLANEMIEHEA

-348 VAIPLQHILDTD
+348 VASPLQHILETD

-376 DMDSVRTRYQQASKH
+376 DMDSVRTRYHQASKH

-442 VKLQRAYHESALH
+442 IKLQRAYHESALH
-455 CLEELIPGLESYIN
+455 CLEDLIPGLESYIN

-567 KLYPEWMAAAKIT
+567 KLYSEWMAAAKIT
-580 QNETRLRSLWEVLH
+580 HNDARLRALWEVLH

-607 IKFLAVLTKNQDVNK
+607 IKFLAVLTKNQDINK

-661 DLLITYADWF
+661 DQLITYANWF

-679 RDLEIGIINGSEN
+679 RDLDIDITNGSEV
-692 QSTNM
+692 QTTSI

-727 PAPTPPSSTTP
+727 PAPTPPNSTTP
-738 DKHDKKSDDKPP
+738 DKHDRKPDDKPP

-766 RMTSKTQKHETV
+766 RMTHKTHKNEVINNELLTKHENNIEKQDGSTEIEIKKQINEANAVVDSSNCSESSIETQNESLDISAESEKNNQDTQKHE
-778 NNELIVKHDNN
+778 KKSN
-789 TEKQDGYTETE
+789 TPIILEK
-800 TKQHSI
+800 
-806 EVNALDS
+806 
-813 SSLNCSEHI
+813 
-822 NEIQEDIHNM
+822 
-832 NTETEKAN
+832 NTTMHT
-840 NQDVQKYEKKLNA
+840 
-853 PIAFE
+853 P
-858 RSTAEN
+858 
-864 ALCNKSVIELENS
+864 CNKSVIEAENLELS
-877 ESSTNKLKAIPAERP
+877 AHKLKLVHTDKPH
-892 PPSTLERRRPVAAPR
+892 PSTLERRKPVAAPR
-907 SITNIVHNIEEIVE
+907 NIANIMHSTEETVE
-921 LRKKPDAVCT
+921 LRKRLENNS
-931 STLDRSSKPAIP
+931 STPPSTFDRSSKPAIP

-951 PSSLIKQQPR
+951 PSSLIRQQPR

-970 AGPLTLER
+970 TGPLTLER

-1003 GERPEKP
+1003 GERSEKP
-1010 AKLNAPEQA
+1010 ANLSTPEQT

-1036 QTETVIVVKS
+1036 QTETVLVLKS

-1052 ASPRFHPRPPRPQPP
+1052 VSPRFHQRPPRPQPP
-1067 PPPPPTIRIKLEHES
+1067 PPPPPTVRPKSEQES